1 MFRFENE
8 NYLYGLII
16 IPILIAIY
24 IFLQIRAKKKLAGY
38 GDLNLLDKLMPERS
52 LPMQHIKFSLLIAA
66 LACMILAIANPQVG
80 SSLEK
85 GTRKGVDI
93 MICFDVSNSMLA
105 EDIQPSRLEAS
116 KMAMSRFIDKLE
128 GDRIG
133 LVVFAGK
140 SFVQLP
146 ITSDYAAAKM
156 FINNISTRM
165 INEQGTDIASAL
177 DLAAVSML
185 PEEGDLRN
193 NEELKKMTSKVM
205 IVVSDGEDHFAEASD
220 IAKKVKELGITIH
233 TIGIGSTRGEPIP
246 VKGGNGMV
254 KYKEDNEG
262 NTVITRLNETALRD
276 IASAG
281 GGVYVHAD
289 NANMGFDAILDKIN
303 LMTKV
308 DLAEITFSKYD
319 SKYQIPLSF
328 ALIFLVIEAL
338 LFAVKPKW
346 IDWFKE
352 KQNRYIMKSSLL
364 VIFLLL
370 SINTMQA
377 QTKAELSAIRKGNT
391 DFKTAEQYRNEAME
405 LQKKGGE
412 VNTYNANERVK
423 KASENYQKAEV
434 NYRKAMESTKN
445 YDKANYNL
453 GAALYRQEKYEDAA
467 ESFQYVA
474 GENSFDKKIRS
485 KAYHNLGNSLMK
497 QEKYK
502 ESIDAY
508 KNALKLNPSDMDT
521 KYNLEYAKKKLFAQ
535 QQQQQ
540 QKQQQQNQNGQGKQ
554 QQQQQGQGKE
564 NKNQQDQKGGQNQQ
578 NKDQQNQQNQQN
590 QNQNQ
595 QNKGDQNKQ
604 QQQSAADRQKQQD
617 NKRQLD
623 ALQQNEKQTKEK
635 VQQQDLRNGQKVHQ
649 EKDW

>member
-1 MFRFENE
+1 
-8 NYLYGLII
+8 
-16 IPILIAIY
+16 
-24 IFLQIRAKKKLAGY
+24 
-38 GDLNLLDKLMPERS
+38 
-52 LPMQHIKFSLLIAA
+52 
-66 LACMILAIANPQVG
+66 
-80 SSLEK
+80 
-85 GTRKGVDI
+85 
-93 MICFDVSNSMLA
+93 
-105 EDIQPSRLEAS
+105 
-116 KMAMSRFIDKLE
+116 MSRFIDKLE

-246 VKGGNGMV
+246 VKGGNGTV
-254 KYKEDNEG
+254 KYKEDKEG
-262 NTVITRLNETALRD
+262 NTIITRLNEAALRD

-370 SINTMQA
+370 SFNTMQA

-412 VNTYNANERVK
+412 VNTYNANEKFK
-423 KASENYQKAEV
+423 KAAENYQKAEV

-521 KYNLEYAKKKLFAQ
+521 KYNLEYAKKKLFTQ

-554 QQQQQGQGKE
+554 QQQQQGQGKD

-604 QQQSAADRQKQQD
+604 QPICCRPTKATGQQAAVRCFAT
-617 NKRQLD
+617 KRKTD
-623 ALQQNEKQTKEK
+623 
-635 VQQQDLRNGQKVHQ
+635 
-649 EKDW
+649 

>member
-16 IPILIAIY
+16 IPVLIAIY

-52 LPMQHIKFSLLIAA
+52 LPMQHIKFSLLRAA

-116 KMAMSRFIDKLE
+116 KMAMARFIDKLE

-140 SFVQLP
+140 SFVQLH

-246 VKGGNGMV
+246 VKGGNGTV
-254 KYKEDNEG
+254 KYKEDKEG
-262 NTVITRLNETALRD
+262 NTIITRLNEAALRD

-319 SKYQIPLSF
+319 SKFQIPLSF
-328 ALIFLVIEAL
+328 ALILLVIEAL

-364 VIFLLL
+364 VIFVFL

-377 QTKAELSAIRKGNT
+377 QTKAELSAIRKGIPILKQQSSIGKRPWNC
-391 DFKTAEQYRNEAME
+391 KEKA
-405 LQKKGGE
+405 
-412 VNTYNANERVK
+412 VK
-423 KASENYQKAEV
+423 LTPI
-434 NYRKAMESTKN
+434 MPTKN
-445 YDKANYNL
+445 
-453 GAALYRQEKYEDAA
+453 
-467 ESFQYVA
+467 
-474 GENSFDKKIRS
+474 
-485 KAYHNLGNSLMK
+485 
-497 QEKYK
+497 
-502 ESIDAY
+502 
-508 KNALKLNPSDMDT
+508 LK
-521 KYNLEYAKKKLFAQ
+521 
-535 QQQQQ
+535 
-540 QKQQQQNQNGQGKQ
+540 KQQRTTKKQ
-554 QQQQQGQGKE
+554 K
-564 NKNQQDQKGGQNQQ
+564 
-578 NKDQQNQQNQQN
+578 
-590 QNQNQ
+590 
-595 QNKGDQNKQ
+595 
-604 QQQSAADRQKQQD
+604 SITA
-617 NKRQLD
+617 KRWK
-623 ALQQNEKQTKEK
+623 APKITIKPTIT
-635 VQQQDLRNGQKVHQ
+635 
-649 EKDW
+649 